1 MRLVRGLVVLLF
13 VCAAA
18 KLAAPDAHAAEAP
31 VTVAFTEAGSH
42 PFTVPA
48 GITSIHVVAV
58 GAPGGDEEG
67 FQGGRGATATA
78 DVAVVPTQVLNVF
91 VGGVGETFVGLF
103 SDEHINAGGF
113 NGGGTSTGAGSS
125 TGGGGGGASD
135 VRTGDAEE
143 PATRLVVA
151 GGGGGAG
158 SAGDGGDAGQTANS
172 VAGVC
177 GGGGAGT
184 TTMGGTGGAAPGGHE
199 GAIAGKPGTLAI
211 GGNASGGG
219 GGGGLFGGGG
229 GGLTKDEG
237 IGGQGCGGGGGSS
250 GFGAG
255 ATATAVAIADSKVP
269 SVTITY
275 TPVSSTGTPPTSTPP
290 TNPGGGNGV
299 GTIGKVALSLPA
311 TQHGK
316 AVIGTV
322 TIPSSRSTLNA
333 KLRWN
338 NPAKKKSL
346 LVGKLTE
353 APLKKGLHSFTVKLN
368 GKGKKALEQ
377 RGKLK
382 LTLEVRV
389 TPPQGAA
396 AVGTRHLTLKP

>member
-219 GGGGLFGGGG
+219 GGG
-229 GGLTKDEG
+229 
-237 IGGQGCGGGGGSS
+237 SS